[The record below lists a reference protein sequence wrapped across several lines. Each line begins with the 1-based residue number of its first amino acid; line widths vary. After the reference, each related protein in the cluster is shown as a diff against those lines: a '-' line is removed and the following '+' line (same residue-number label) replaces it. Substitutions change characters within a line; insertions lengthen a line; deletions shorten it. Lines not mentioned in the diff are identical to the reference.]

1 VGHREDLL
9 AAARRCLETRGYA
22 RTTARDLVAESGTN
36 LASIGYH
43 FGSKEALLNQAMGE
57 SFLEWAERV
66 RSLALAIEPSGDPV
80 SELASE
86 PMSQRPRTARE
97 LASVPSKQR
106 PAKPAEHRGMAAG
119 GAGAAGKHSEDERL
133 SMLAASWEAM
143 LASFAEYRGLAV
155 AFTEALAQAERQ
167 PALRAQLAA
176 IYEQSRAAVA
186 AMISEAMGLPDG
198 AQARALATFQ
208 IVVCDG
214 LLVQWLLDPDA
225 APSGAE
231 LTAAL
236 RLALG

>member
-43 FGSKEALLNQAMGE
+43 FGSKEALLNEAMGV
-57 SFLEWAERV
+57 SFQEWAERV
-66 RSLALAIEPSGDPV
+66 RSLALAIGPSGDPMSHRP
-80 SELASE
+80 SEA
-86 PMSQRPRTARE
+86 
-97 LASVPSKQR
+97 
-106 PAKPAEHRGMAAG
+106 PAERSG
-119 GAGAAGKHSEDERL
+119 DERL
-133 SMLAASWEAM
+133 SVLAASWEAM

-167 PALRAQLAA
+167 PGLRAQLAV
-176 IYEQSRAAVA
+176 IYEQSRASVA
-186 AMISEAMGLPDG
+186 EMISDALGLQDS

-208 IVVCDG
+208 IVICDG

-225 APSGAE
+225 TPSGAE

-236 RLALG
+236 RQALR

>member
-9 AAARRCLETRGYA
+9 AGARRCLEKRGYA

-43 FGSKEALLNQAMGE
+43 FGSKEALLNEAIGE
-57 SFLEWAERV
+57 SFQEWAERV
-66 RSLALAIEPSGDPV
+66 RELALSIEPRG
-80 SELASE
+80 E
-86 PMSQRPRTARE
+86 PMS
-97 LASVPSKQR
+97 V
-106 PAKPAEHRGMAAG
+106 
-119 GAGAAGKHSEDERL
+119 
-133 SMLAASWEAM
+133 LAASWEAM

-176 IYEQSRAAVA
+176 IYEQSRASVA
-186 AMISEAMGLPDG
+186 EMISEAIGVPAD
-198 AQARALATFQ
+198 QARALATFQ

-231 LTAAL
+231 LTGAL
-236 RLALG
+236 RLALGLAPQ